1 MKYVNVIAYTLL
13 AGSILIGAGCA
24 TTSGSK
30 IGLVV
35 DKNQEATLV
44 STLEY
49 LPVPKT
55 DDAGAYLPYEPS
67 ENPYLAQRGKIKQE
81 SIVKYIDAKRALKQ
95 KNYRHAE
102 QLFKTLSE
110 EDKNLSG
117 PWIGLGDVALEQK
130 QYDQAVTH
138 YAKAIELNSKNVNA
152 YMRLAKAQR
161 LQGNFL
167 HAQNTYAKSLALW
180 PDFPEAHLNLAVLYD
195 IYLNH
200 PLRAQKHME
209 AYQFLTN
216 GENKDVARWLAEIQQ
231 RTGVPISLVV
241 EKQKAES
248 KPLS

>member
-1 MKYVNVIAYTLL
+1 MKYVKVIACTLL
-13 AGSILIGAGCA
+13 AGGLLISVGCA

-30 IGLVV
+30 VNLVV
-35 DKNQEATLV
+35 DENQEATLV

-49 LPVPKT
+49 LPVPET
-55 DDAGAYLPYEPS
+55 DEAGAYLPYEPK
-67 ENPYLAQRGKIKQE
+67 ENPYLAQRGKIKQQ
-81 SIVKYIDAKRALKQ
+81 SIVKYNDAKRAFTQ
-95 KNYRHAE
+95 NNDPHAE
-102 QLFKTLSE
+102 QLFKTLTE
-110 EDKNLSG
+110 EDKSLSG

-161 LQGNFL
+161 MQGNFL

-209 AYQFLTN
+209 AYQFLTQ
-216 GENKDVARWLAEIQQ
+216 GENKDVAKWLAEIQQ

>member
-1 MKYVNVIAYTLL
+1 MKYVNLIACTLL
-13 AGSILIGAGCA
+13 ASGLLISAGCA

-30 IGLVV
+30 INLVV

-44 STLEY
+44 STLDY

-67 ENPYLAQRGKIKQE
+67 PNPYLAQRGKIRQE

-102 QLFKTLSE
+102 QLFKTLTE
-110 EDKNLSG
+110 EDKSLSG
-117 PWIGLGDVALEQK
+117 PWIGLGDVAVEQK
-130 QYDQAVTH
+130 QYEQAVAH
-138 YAKAIELNSKNVNA
+138 YVKAIELNNKNVNA
-152 YMRLAKAQR
+152 YMRLAIAQR

-216 GENKDVARWLAEIQQ
+216 GENKETAKWLAEIQQ

>member
-1 MKYVNVIAYTLL
+1 MKYVNVIACTLL
-13 AGSILIGAGCA
+13 AGGLLVTAGCA
-24 TTSGSK
+24 TTSSK
-30 IGLVV
+30 VNLVV
-35 DKNQEATLV
+35 DKNQEARLV
-44 STLEY
+44 STLDY
-49 LPVPKT
+49 LPAPKT
-55 DDAGAYLPYEPS
+55 DETGAFLPYEASP
-67 ENPYLAQRGKIKQE
+67 NPYLAQRGKIKQE

-102 QLFKTLSE
+102 QLFKTLTE

-117 PWIGLGDVALEQK
+117 PWIGLGDVAVEQK
-130 QYDQAVTH
+130 QYEQAVAH
-138 YAKAIELNSKNVNA
+138 CVKAIELNSKNVNA
-152 YMRLAKAQR
+152 YMRLAKTQR

-167 HAQNTYAKSLALW
+167 HAQNTYAKALALW

-216 GENKDVARWLAEIQQ
+216 GENKEVAKWLAEIQQ

-241 EKQKAES
+241 EKQKAQS

>member
-13 AGSILIGAGCA
+13 AGGILIGAGCA

-30 IGLVV
+30 VGLVV

-102 QLFKTLSE
+102 QLFKTLTE

-216 GENKDVARWLAEIQQ
+216 GENKDVAKWLAEIQQ

>member
-1 MKYVNVIAYTLL
+1 MKYVNFIATACLL
-13 AGSILIGAGCA
+13 AGVIGVAGCA

-30 IGLVV
+30 IGLMAE
-35 DKNQEATLV
+35 KNEAATLM

-55 DDAGAYLPYEPS
+55 DESGTLPYEPK
-67 ENPYLAQRGKIKQE
+67 ENPYLAQRGKIKKE
-81 SIVKYIDAKRALKQ
+81 SIVKYIEAKRALKQ
-95 KNYRHAE
+95 KQYAQAE
-102 QLFKTLSE
+102 KLLKELTT
-110 EDKNLSG
+110 EDKALSG
-117 PWIGLGDVALEQK
+117 PWVTLGDMAVEQK
-130 QYDQAVTH
+130 HYDQAVTF
-138 YAKAIELNSKNVNA
+138 YAEAITRNSKNVNA
-152 YMRLAKAQR
+152 YMRLAHVQR

-167 HAQNTYAKSLALW
+167 LAQNTYAKSLALW

-195 IYLNH
+195 VYLNH

-209 AYQFLTN
+209 AYQYLTG
-216 GENKDVARWLAEIQQ
+216 GENKSVAKWLAEIQQ